1 MRRGA
6 VGLVAIL
13 AVALPAMPLA
23 QQAGKTHRIG
33 VLTVSPA
40 APDHPL
46 REALREFGYVEGRNL
61 TVDWRSASGDASK
74 FAAAAAEIVRLGV
87 EVIVA
92 PNNPAI
98 QAALRATKT
107 IPIVM
112 VAATD
117 PVGLG
122 FVTSLARPGG
132 NITGLTIQ
140 STELVGKHLELLK
153 EAIPK
158 VSRVAVLWDP
168 REPGRQDQ
176 VRAAEIA
183 APALGLQLEL
193 VEVRSP
199 SDLDG
204 AFAMMRRDR
213 IGAVLVLASTM
224 QYVHRAQIAELAAKS
239 RLPTICA
246 FRESVVAGCLM
257 SYLPNQRAL
266 FQRAAMYVDKLLKGA
281 KPGELPVEQP
291 TKFELVIN
299 MKTAKA
305 LGLTIPPSVLLRADQ
320 VLE

>member
-1 MRRGA
+1 
-6 VGLVAIL
+6 VGT
-13 AVALPAMPLA
+13 
-23 QQAGKTHRIG
+23 GT
-33 VLTVSPA
+33 
-40 APDHPL
+40 
-46 REALREFGYVEGRNL
+46 
-61 TVDWRSASGDASK
+61 K
-74 FAAAAAEIVRLGV
+74 FAGSAAEIVRLRA

-98 QAALRATKT
+98 QAAQRATNT

-117 PVGLG
+117 PVDRG

-140 STELVGKHLELLK
+140 STELVGKHLEFLK
-153 EAIPK
+153 EAVPK

-168 REPGRQDQ
+168 GEPSQRDQ
-176 VRAAEIA
+176 AR
-183 APALGLQLEL
+183 ALGLQLQL

-199 SDLDG
+199 SDFDG
-204 AFAMMRRDR
+204 AFALMRRDG

-224 QYVHRAQIAELAAKS
+224 QYVHRAQIAKLATKS

-266 FQRAAMYVDKLLKGA
+266 FQRAATYVDKILKGA
-281 KPGELPVEQP
+281 KPVDRPVEQP

-305 LGLTIPPSVLLRADQ
+305 LGLTISPSLLLRADQ
-320 VLE
+320 VIE